1 MRLALEK
8 KQALKPL
15 ASPTAAAGIMPA
27 GNRSSLH
34 LRTAESTVESVDQG
48 LYEMDLNA
56 PGEDNKSKVV
66 QATETFAASQASQN
80 AQKALHDPLTPF
92 RTPRTH
98 VSEGEAF
105 PFPIQTQEESRIRR
119 ERNRSVSFTNRTTSP
134 LHTPNQ
140 PQQQQQQQQPPT
152 PGAQKPR
159 GSRSAG
165 VDKIDPHVLL
175 VDDNKINL
183 KLLETYLRTKRKYT
197 NIAQAEDGEQA
208 VRAVESAEEPFD
220 VIFMDISMPVM
231 NGFEA
236 TRAIRDFENDKGTD
250 PGSMIIALTGLA
262 SGRDQTEVFDSGCDI
277 YMTKPVSFKEVG
289 KLLNHWE
296 AHQNLATP
304 DANGGEQLTKTDT
317 RIKSPKLQFPQT

>member
-1 MRLALEK
+1 
-8 KQALKPL
+8 
-15 ASPTAAAGIMPA
+15 MPE
-27 GNRSSLH
+27 
-34 LRTAESTVESVDQG
+34 RTNSINVRTTESTVESVNQG
-48 LYEMDLNA
+48 LCEMDLNA
-56 PGEDNKSKVV
+56 PGEDDKSKVV

-80 AQKALHDPLTPF
+80 AQMALHDPLTPF

-119 ERNRSVSFTNRTTSP
+119 ERNRSASFTNRVPNQDHATMTTSP
-134 LHTPNQ
+134 LHTPKH
-140 PQQQQQQQQPPT
+140 QQQTQSTT
-152 PGAQKPR
+152 PVPSK
-159 GSRSAG
+159 SRAASAG
-165 VDKIDPHVLL
+165 GGGGDKIDPHVLL

-197 NIAQAEDGEQA
+197 NIAKAEDGEQA
-208 VRAVESAEEPFD
+208 VKAVESAEEPFD

-236 TRAIRDFENDKGTD
+236 TRAIREFEDTKGTD

-262 SGRDQTEVFDSGCDI
+262 SGKDQTEVFDSGCDI

-304 DANGGEQLTKTDT
+304 DANGAPHGAVVA
-317 RIKSPKLQFPQT
+317 KSPRLEISTTMK